1 MKQLI
6 ILLGLILLTTSA
18 PILSDTK
25 DSVTQSVY
33 EADDNTY
40 IYTYENTADDIYKV
54 FRFTTEEII
63 TCFTNEV
70 T

>member
-1 MKQLI
+1 M
-6 ILLGLILLTTSA
+6 GLILLTTSA

-40 IYTYENTADDIYKV
+40 IYTYENTTDDIYKV

-63 TCFTNEV
+63 ICFTNEV